1 MLEYYCAGVWSD
13 HPLRVV
19 SGAVVASQRRD
30 IATARLQEEWCMRE
44 MSDTRVTD
52 VTRVATLAAPAGREE
67 RTRRMRQAWRY
78 LCDHRWLIVTLAG
91 ALAVLLI
98 FSRRPDALLNPQFDG
113 EDGAYFYSQA
123 YNLGPLQAFP
133 LPVAGYLMLNGRIAA
148 LLALPFPLAWG
159 PLIFNLLAIAAQ
171 AAPALFLLS
180 RRFDHLAPSW
190 LARLLI
196 AFLYLAIPNSSELDA
211 SITYSQW
218 HLALLAFEVVIAAPP
233 ATRRWKVFDGA
244 VVALTGLS
252 GPFCFFL
259 PPIIALRWL
268 RTRAPTLPWMLGIDL
283 LTCAAQAVTLLA
295 NIGSGRAHAALGAN
309 VVELA
314 RILVGQV
321 MLAATFSMRG
331 YAIVSMSG
339 WWETGWLPL
348 LLLILAGVYVGLAL
362 RRAPQELR
370 LLWLYGALIL
380 AAALFSPVTGGPW
393 TYWERLATPFV
404 NLRYVFT
411 LIVAWLVTLVWVMSA
426 RPAPLLRRATLL
438 LLAFTCL
445 VAIPV
450 DWVYPPFAD
459 YHYPA
464 YVQRFERLPPG
475 DRLTTRLNPGNWTM
489 TLIKR

>member
-1 MLEYYCAGVWSD
+1 VT
-13 HPLRVV
+13 VV
-19 SGAVVASQRRD
+19 
-30 IATARLQEEWCMRE
+30 
-44 MSDTRVTD
+44 
-52 VTRVATLAAPAGREE
+52 
-67 RTRRMRQAWRY
+67 
-78 LCDHRWLIVTLAG
+78 G
-91 ALAVLLI
+91 ALAILLI

-148 LLALPFPLAWG
+148 LIALPFPLAWG
-159 PLIFNLLAIAAQ
+159 PLIFNLLAIVIQ

-180 RRFDHLAPSW
+180 RRFDHLIPNW
-190 LARLLI
+190 YARGAI
-196 AFLYLAIPNSSELDA
+196 VFLYLAIPNSSELDA

-218 HLALLAFEVVIAAPP
+218 HLALLAFLVVIAAPP
-233 ATRRWKVFDGA
+233 LTRRWKVFDGA

-252 GPFCFFL
+252 GPFCLFL
-259 PPIIALRWL
+259 APIIALRWL
-268 RTRAPTLPWMLGIDL
+268 RTRAPALPWLLGIDL
-283 LTCAAQAVTLLA
+283 LTCGAQAVTLLA
-295 NIGSGRAHAALGAN
+295 NISSGRAHVALGAN

-314 RILVGQV
+314 RIIVGQIV
-321 MLAATFSMRG
+321 LASTFSMKG
-331 YAIVSMSG
+331 YAIVSVSG
-339 WWETGWLPL
+339 WWASGWFPPL
-348 LLLILAGVYVGLAL
+348 LLLAAGAYVGVAL

-370 LLWLYGALIL
+370 LLWLYGALIF

-393 TYWERLATPFV
+393 TYWERLAHPFV

-411 LIVAWLVTLVWVMSA
+411 LIVAWLVTLVWMMSA
-426 RPAPLLRRATLL
+426 RPGPLLRRVTLL

-459 YHYPA
+459 YHYQA

-475 DRLTTRLNPGNWTM
+475 GHLTTRLNPGNWTM

>member
-1 MLEYYCAGVWSD
+1 MRGSQ
-13 HPLRVV
+13 
-19 SGAVVASQRRD
+19 VAQVAQTAPA
-30 IATARLQEEWCMRE
+30 ATA
-44 MSDTRVTD
+44 TRTPHAQ
-52 VTRVATLAAPAGREE
+52 R
-67 RTRRMRQAWRY
+67 AWQY
-78 LCDHRWLIVTLAG
+78 LLDHRWLMVTLAG

-148 LLALPFPLAWG
+148 LIALPFPLAWG

-190 LARLLI
+190 PARLLI
-196 AFLYLAIPNSSELDA
+196 VFLYFAIPNSSELDA

-218 HLALLAFEVVIAAPP
+218 HLALLAFQVVIAAPP
-233 ATRRWKVFDGA
+233 STRRWKVFDGA

-252 GPFCFFL
+252 GPFCLFL

-268 RTRAPTLPWMLGIDL
+268 RTRAPALPWLLGIDL
-283 LTCAAQAVTLLA
+283 LTCAAQAVTLLT
-295 NIGSGRAHAALGAN
+295 NIGSGRAHVALGAN

-314 RILVGQV
+314 RVLVGQV

-331 YAIVSMSG
+331 YAIVSVSG
-339 WWETGWLPL
+339 WWASAWFPL
-348 LLLILAGVYVGLAL
+348 LLLLVVGVYMGFAL
-362 RRAPQELR
+362 RHAPQELR

-411 LIVAWLVTLVWVMSA
+411 LIVAWLVTLVWVVSA
-426 RPAPLLRRATLL
+426 RPAPLLRRVTLL

-459 YHYPA
+459 YHYQA
-464 YVQRFERLPPG
+464 YVQRFEQLPPG
-475 DRLTTRLNPGNWTM
+475 GRLTTRLNPGNWTM